1 MMLSPKYIRTIRL
14 FASFVIVLF
23 LALSRPVMASTPTAT
38 PGATATPEGATAAD
52 LVRVTNQARV
62 AFGLTPLNVSA
73 TLMGTAQW
81 TAEYMADNQIG
92 GHIGGVSDRVKAT
105 GYGGGTSVWATENIM
120 NGQGLSAE
128 TIVLE
133 MWSDDMHAIPVK
145 NPIYC
150 DVGAGVATDKDG
162 QVYYV
167 LHAAYSEYHMCG
179 PYIAPDGSRL
189 PNDPTVIA
197 AGTQMA
203 NGTLVATI
211 DMAGVSQLVLPV
223 YTVTPNA
230 KGELLHTVR
239 SGQSL
244 WSIAIAYGTR
254 IKEIQAANGYPES
267 WNTVYIGQKLRIPV
281 KAVAM
286 RSSTPESEAA
296 QSTIAPG
303 SIQSTPLPPG
313 SIANTIITPAGVA
326 SQADSGDRTI
336 QALILGAVGLG
347 LALVVVGILT
357 KKK

>member
-1 MMLSPKYIRTIRL
+1 
-14 FASFVIVLF
+14 
-23 LALSRPVMASTPTAT
+23 
-38 PGATATPEGATAAD
+38 
-52 LVRVTNQARV
+52 VRVTNQARV
-62 AFGLTPLNVSA
+62 AFGLRKLNVSP

-81 TAEYMADNQIG
+81 TAEYMADHQIG

-120 NGQGLSAE
+120 TGQGLSAE

-133 MWSDDMHAIPVK
+133 MWSDDMHSIPVK

-162 QVYYV
+162 QEYYV

-197 AGTQMA
+197 AGTQLA
-203 NGTLVATI
+203 NGTLVATT
-211 DMAGVSQLVLPV
+211 DMSGVSQLMLPV

-230 KGELLHTVR
+230 KGEVVHLVR

-244 WSIAIAYGTR
+244 WSIAIAYGIR

-267 WNTVYIGQKLRIPV
+267 WDTVYIGQKLRIPV
-281 KAVAM
+281 KAQPRPSATPDQAN
-286 RSSTPESEAA
+286 SSVTPE
-296 QSTIAPG
+296 PG
-303 SIQSTPLPPG
+303 QPTPLPAGPV
-313 SIANTIITPAGVA
+313 ADVIITPATA
-326 SQADSGDRTI
+326 TSQPDTANHTI
-336 QALILGAVGLG
+336 ETIILAAVGLG
-347 LALVVVGILT
+347 LTLVVLGIVT